1 MMKND
6 ERIKEINELLVDNS
20 EALTEFYDEGI
31 EVGTREGFVK
41 GGLCTFGITAAI
53 VCGKAIYSAWKK
65 AK

>member
-1 MMKND
+1 MMKNN
-6 ERIKEINELLVDNS
+6 ERIKEINELLVDHS

-41 GGLCTFGITAAI
+41 GGLCILGITVAI
-53 VCGKAIYSAWKK
+53 VCGKVIYSVHKK

>member
-1 MMKND
+1 MMKNND
-6 ERIKEINELLVDNS
+6 RIKEINELLVDHS

-41 GGLCTFGITAAI
+41 GGLCTLGITAAI

>member
-6 ERIKEINELLVDNS
+6 ERIKEINELLVDHS

>member
-1 MMKND
+1 MMKNND
-6 ERIKEINELLVDNS
+6 RIKEINELLVDHS

-41 GGLCTFGITAAI
+41 GGLYTLGITAAI
-53 VCGKAIYSAWKK
+53 VCGKVIYSAWKK

>member
-1 MMKND
+1 MMKNN
-6 ERIKEINELLVDNS
+6 ERIKEINELLVDHS

-41 GGLCTFGITAAI
+41 GGLCTLGITAAI
-53 VCGKAIYSAWKK
+53 ICGKVIYSVHKK

>member
-1 MMKND
+1 MMQNNELID
-6 ERIKEINELLVDNS
+6 EINVLLEDHS

-41 GGLCTFGITAAI
+41 CGLCTLGITAAI
-53 VCGKAIYSAWKK
+53 VCGKVIYSAWKK